1 MIFNRSFDYFKHAMS
16 FLNYHHLRYFRAIAQ
31 TGNLTRA
38 AEHLRISPSALSIQL
53 GQLEESLGQA
63 LFERRK
69 KRLELTEAG
78 RLALDYAETIFRSG
92 EELLDAL
99 KHRVPK
105 QRQILRVGAV
115 ATLSRNFQLELLRP
129 LLVRTGVEL
138 VLRTG
143 ALRDLLGM
151 LEAHAVDLVL
161 SNLPVPRD
169 AETDLRSH
177 LLDEQEVSLVAHRKN
192 TRFRFPE
199 SLDGM
204 PMVLPTLESSIRG
217 PFDLLLEQHGVRP
230 QIVAEVTD
238 MAMLRLLARE
248 AEAVTLV
255 PRVVVRDELRS
266 GTLVELHRIRRIK
279 ESFYAIT
286 PARQFPNPLVKELL
300 SSPRSTTPLHPKRK
314 KAGP

>member
-1 MIFNRSFDYFKHAMS
+1 MIFNRSFDYLKHPVS

-38 AEHLRISPSALSIQL
+38 AEHLNISPSALSIQL
-53 GQLEESLGQA
+53 GQLEESLGQE

-129 LLVRTGVEL
+129 FLARPDVEL

-151 LEAHAVDLVL
+151 LEAHAVDIVL

-192 TRFRFPE
+192 ARFRFPE
-199 SLDGM
+199 SLEGM

-255 PRVVVRDELRS
+255 PRVVVQDELRA
-266 GTLVELHRIRRIK
+266 GTLVELHRIRRIR
-279 ESFYAIT
+279 ENFYAIT

-300 SSPRSTTPLHPKRK
+300 GCSRSEKSRAPKRK
-314 KAGP
+314 KAGT

>member
-1 MIFNRSFDYFKHAMS
+1 MS

-53 GQLEESLGQA
+53 GQLEESLGQS

-129 LLVRTGVEL
+129 FLARPDVEL

-177 LLDEQEVSLVAHRKN
+177 LLDEQEVSLVAHRRN
-192 TRFRFPE
+192 ARFRFPE
-199 SLDGM
+199 SLEGM

-255 PRVVVRDELRS
+255 PRVVVRDELRE

-300 SSPRSTTPLHPKRK
+300 AAPRPAATRTPKRK
-314 KAGP
+314 KAGT

>member
-1 MIFNRSFDYFKHAMS
+1 
-16 FLNYHHLRYFRAIAQ
+16 
-31 TGNLTRA
+31 
-38 AEHLRISPSALSIQL
+38 
-53 GQLEESLGQA
+53 
-63 LFERRK
+63 
-69 KRLELTEAG
+69 
-78 RLALDYAETIFRSG
+78 
-92 EELLDAL
+92 
-99 KHRVPK
+99 VPK

-129 LLVRTGVEL
+129 FLARPDVEL

-177 LLDEQEVSLVAHRKN
+177 LLDEQEVSLVAHQKN
-192 TRFRFPE
+192 ARFRFPE
-199 SLDGM
+199 SLEGM

-300 SSPRSTTPLHPKRK
+300 TGPRPAQPRAPKRK
-314 KAGP
+314 KAGT

>member
-1 MIFNRSFDYFKHAMS
+1 
-16 FLNYHHLRYFRAIAQ
+16 
-31 TGNLTRA
+31 
-38 AEHLRISPSALSIQL
+38 
-53 GQLEESLGQA
+53 
-63 LFERRK
+63 
-69 KRLELTEAG
+69 
-78 RLALDYAETIFRSG
+78 
-92 EELLDAL
+92 
-99 KHRVPK
+99 
-105 QRQILRVGAV
+105 
-115 ATLSRNFQLELLRP
+115 
-129 LLVRTGVEL
+129 
-138 VLRTG
+138 
-143 ALRDLLGM
+143 M
-151 LEAHAVDLVL
+151 LEAHAVDIVL

-192 TRFRFPE
+192 ARFRFPE
-199 SLDGM
+199 SLEGM

-255 PRVVVRDELRS
+255 PRVVVRDELRT
-266 GTLVELHRIRRIK
+266 GTLVELHRIRRIR

-300 SSPRSTTPLHPKRK
+300 GGHRPEKSRAPKRK
-314 KAGP
+314 KAGT

>member
-1 MIFNRSFDYFKHAMS
+1 MS
-16 FLNYHHLRYFRAIAQ
+16 FLNYHHLRYFRAIAR

-38 AEHLRISPSALSIQL
+38 AGHLNISPSALSIQL
-53 GQLEESLGQA
+53 GQLEESLGQK

-92 EELLDAL
+92 EEMLDAL

-115 ATLSRNFQLELLRP
+115 ATLSRNFQLG
-129 LLVRTGVEL
+129 LVRSFLKRPDVEL

-151 LEAHAVDLVL
+151 LEAHAVDIVL

-169 AETDLRSH
+169 VETDLRSH

-192 TRFRFPE
+192 MRFRFPE
-199 SLDGM
+199 SLEGM
-204 PMVLPTLESSIRG
+204 PMVLPTLESSIRA
-217 PFDLLLEQHGVRP
+217 PFDLLLERHGVRP
-230 QIVAEVTD
+230 QVIAEVTD

-248 AEAVTLV
+248 ADAVTLV
-255 PRVVVRDELRS
+255 PRVVVRDELRA
-266 GTLVELHRIRRIK
+266 GTLVEIHRIGSIR

-286 PARQFPNPLVKELL
+286 PARQFPSPLVKELL
-300 SSPRSTTPLHPKRK
+300 SVPAAKVRGLRNGKRRGPKSPPFR
-314 KAGP
+314 

>member
-1 MIFNRSFDYFKHAMS
+1 MIFNRSFDYLKHPVS

-38 AEHLRISPSALSIQL
+38 AEHLNISPSALSIQL
-53 GQLEESLGQA
+53 GQLEESLGQE

-129 LLVRTGVEL
+129 FLARPDVEL

-151 LEAHAVDLVL
+151 LEAHAVDIVL

-192 TRFRFPE
+192 ARFRFPE
-199 SLDGM
+199 SLEGM

-248 AEAVTLV
+248 ADAVTLV
-255 PRVVVRDELRS
+255 PRVVVQDELRA
-266 GTLVELHRIRRIK
+266 GTLVELHRIRRIR

-300 SSPRSTTPLHPKRK
+300 GGSRPEKSRAPKRK
-314 KAGP
+314 KAGT

>member
-1 MIFNRSFDYFKHAMS
+1 MS

-53 GQLEESLGQA
+53 GQLEVSLGQS

-78 RLALDYAETIFRSG
+78 RLALDYADTIFRSG

-129 LLVRTGVEL
+129 FLARPDVEL

-151 LEAHAVDLVL
+151 LEAHAVDIVL

-192 TRFRFPE
+192 VRFRFPE
-199 SLDGM
+199 SLEGM

-255 PRVVVRDELRS
+255 PRVVVRDELRE

-279 ESFYAIT
+279 ESFFAIT

-300 SSPRSTTPLHPKRK
+300 SGPRSSATRAPKRK
-314 KAGP
+314 KAGT

>member
-1 MIFNRSFDYFKHAMS
+1 MS

-38 AEHLRISPSALSIQL
+38 AEHLNISPSALSIQL
-53 GQLEESLGQA
+53 GQLEESLGQE

-129 LLVRTGVEL
+129 FLARPDVEL

-151 LEAHAVDLVL
+151 LEAHAVDIVL

-192 TRFRFPE
+192 ARFRFPE
-199 SLDGM
+199 SLEGM

-238 MAMLRLLARE
+238 MAMMRLLARE

-255 PRVVVRDELRS
+255 PRVVVRDELRA
-266 GTLVELHRIRRIK
+266 GTLVELHRIRRIR

-300 SSPRSTTPLHPKRK
+300 GGHRPEKARTPKRK
-314 KAGP
+314 KAGT

>member
-1 MIFNRSFDYFKHAMS
+1 MS

-53 GQLEESLGQA
+53 GQLEESLGQK
-63 LFERRK
+63 LFDRQK

-78 RLALDYAETIFRSG
+78 HLALDYAETIFRSG
-92 EELLDAL
+92 EEMLDAL
-99 KHRVPK
+99 KHRAPK

-129 LLVRTGVEL
+129 FLARPDVEL

-151 LEAHAVDLVL
+151 LEVHAVDLIL

-192 TRFRFPE
+192 ARFRFPE
-199 SLDGM
+199 SLEGT

-230 QIVAEVTD
+230 LVVAEVTD

-255 PRVVVRDELRS
+255 PRVVVQDELAA
-266 GTLVELHRIRRIK
+266 GTLVELHRIGLIR

-286 PARQFPNPLVKELL
+286 PSRQFPNALVKELL
-300 SSPRSTTPLHPKRK
+300 RRSKPAQRLHKRK
-314 KAGP
+314 KTGT

>member
-1 MIFNRSFDYFKHAMS
+1 VS

-129 LLVRTGVEL
+129 FLARPDVEL

-199 SLDGM
+199 SLEGM

-255 PRVVVRDELRS
+255 PRVVVRDELSS

-300 SSPRSTTPLHPKRK
+300 AGPRPAQPRAPKRK
-314 KAGP
+314 KAGT

>member
-1 MIFNRSFDYFKHAMS
+1 MS

-38 AEHLRISPSALSIQL
+38 AEHLNISPSALSIQL
-53 GQLEESLGQA
+53 GQLEESLGQS

-105 QRQILRVGAV
+105 QRQILRIGAV

-129 LLVRTGVEL
+129 FLLRPDVEL

-192 TRFRFPE
+192 ARFRFPE
-199 SLDGM
+199 SLEGM

-300 SSPRSTTPLHPKRK
+300 TGPRPAKPRTPKRK
-314 KAGP
+314 RAGT

>member
-1 MIFNRSFDYFKHAMS
+1 MS

-53 GQLEESLGQA
+53 GQLEESLGQS

-129 LLVRTGVEL
+129 FLARPDVEL

-192 TRFRFPE
+192 ARFRFPE
-199 SLDGM
+199 SLEGM

-255 PRVVVRDELRS
+255 PRVVVRDELRT

-300 SSPRSTTPLHPKRK
+300 AGPRPAAPRTPKRK
-314 KAGP
+314 KAGT

>member
-1 MIFNRSFDYFKHAMS
+1 VS

-38 AEHLRISPSALSIQL
+38 AEHLNISPSALSIQL
-53 GQLEESLGQA
+53 GQLEESLGQS

-105 QRQILRVGAV
+105 QRQILRIGAV

-129 LLVRTGVEL
+129 FLLRPDVEL

-192 TRFRFPE
+192 ARFRFPE
-199 SLDGM
+199 SLEGM

-300 SSPRSTTPLHPKRK
+300 TGPRPAKPRTPKRK
-314 KAGP
+314 RAGT

>member
-1 MIFNRSFDYFKHAMS
+1 VA

-53 GQLEESLGQA
+53 GQLEESLGQS

-105 QRQILRVGAV
+105 QRQILRIGAV

-129 LLVRTGVEL
+129 FLLRPDVEL

-192 TRFRFPE
+192 ARFRFPE
-199 SLDGM
+199 SLEGM

-300 SSPRSTTPLHPKRK
+300 TGPRPAKPRTPKRK
-314 KAGP
+314 RAGT

>member
-1 MIFNRSFDYFKHAMS
+1 MS

-31 TGNLTRA
+31 SGNLTRA
-38 AEHLRISPSALSIQL
+38 SEHLHLSPSALSIQL
-53 GQLEESLGQA
+53 GQLEESLGQK

-92 EELLDAL
+92 EEMIDAL

-115 ATLSRNFQLELLRP
+115 ATLSRNFQLELFRP
-129 LLVRTGVEL
+129 LISRVDVEL

-151 LEAHAVDLVL
+151 LEAHAVDVVL

-177 LLDEQEVSLVAHRKN
+177 LLDEQEVSLVAR
-192 TRFRFPE
+192 RRRPGFRFPA
-199 SLDGM
+199 SLEGV
-204 PMVLPTLESSIRG
+204 PMILPTLESSIRG
-217 PFDLLLEQHGVRP
+217 PFDLLLERHGVRP
-230 QIVAEVTD
+230 LIVAEVTD
-238 MAMLRLLARE
+238 MPMIRLLARE
-248 AEAVTLV
+248 GDAVTLV
-255 PRVVVRDELRS
+255 PRIVVKDELKN
-266 GTLVELHRIRRIK
+266 GTLVELRRFSRIR

-286 PARQFPNPLVKELL
+286 PLRQFPNALVQEIIRPLA
-300 SSPRSTTPLHPKRK
+300 RK
-314 KAGP
+314 KPHRGHVV

>member
-1 MIFNRSFDYFKHAMS
+1 MS

-53 GQLEESLGQA
+53 GQLEGSLGQA

-129 LLVRTGVEL
+129 FLTRPDVEL

-151 LEAHAVDLVL
+151 LEAHAVDIVL
-161 SNLPVPRD
+161 SNLPVPLD

-300 SSPRSTTPLHPKRK
+300 GNPRSTTPQPRKRK
-314 KAGP
+314 KAGT